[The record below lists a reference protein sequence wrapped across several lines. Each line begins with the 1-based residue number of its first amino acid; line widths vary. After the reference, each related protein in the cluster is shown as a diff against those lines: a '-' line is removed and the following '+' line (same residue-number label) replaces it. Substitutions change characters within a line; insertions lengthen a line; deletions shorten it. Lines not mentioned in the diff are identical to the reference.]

1 MSQHSD
7 GKAREHHLL
16 SEISDLR
23 EAINQL
29 KALNDL
35 ALKISAAENSEEI
48 NGVLIRKALG
58 ITHAEQGVVTLI
70 DRGEADLETVHRT
83 RFDKHDESVFQID
96 PVIIGWMERYR
107 KPIRIRPH
115 QDQSDLKVRWHPDIS
130 SFLCVPLM
138 HKGTLIGL
146 ISLFNKIGTDGFS
159 PEDERSLFIIAMQT
173 AQALENQRLR
183 DKLFEATQNEL
194 SETKES
200 LNEAQQRLLHSEKM
214 AALGQLTAG
223 IAHEIKNPLNFINNF
238 SRLNNDLIE
247 ELASLLEKNKQTVTE
262 EDAEDLE
269 IILSDLTANTSK
281 INKHGVRI
289 DGIVHSMIQHSKV
302 ATGHRLSTDLNALLT
317 HSLNI
322 VRDAYKKEN
331 PDFDVR
337 VIQEYDVHMD
347 PVVVYGQEMGRVLVN
362 LLENAFYAVSKKVQ
376 SNYAPEIVLKTRQ
389 VSGFAE
395 IHVVDNGIGIS
406 EKDLTH
412 VFDPFFTTKPT
423 GQGTGLG
430 LSLSHDIVVN
440 GHGGKLT
447 ATSTEGEGS
456 QFVIR
461 LPMG

>member
-1 MSQHSD
+1 MSQHPD
-7 GKAREHHLL
+7 GKAREHLL

-48 NGVLIRKALG
+48 NRVLIRKALG
-58 ITHAEQGVVTLI
+58 ITQAEQGVVTLI
-70 DRGEADLETVHRT
+70 DRGETDLETVHRT
-83 RFDKHDESVFQID
+83 RFDKQDDAVFQID
-96 PVIIGWMERYR
+96 PVIIGWMDRYR

-115 QDQSDLKVRWHPDIS
+115 QDPGELKVRWHPDIN

-146 ISLFNKIGTDGFS
+146 ISLYNKIGTGGFT

-173 AQALENQRLR
+173 AQSLENQRLR

-194 SETKES
+194 SQTKES

-238 SRLNNDLIE
+238 SNINNSLVE
-247 ELASLLEKNKQTVTE
+247 ELAELLEKNKQPVAD
-262 EDAEDLE
+262 EDAEDLSS
-269 IILSDLTANTSK
+269 ILSDLKANTSK
-281 INKHGVRI
+281 INKHGIRI

-302 ATGHRLSTDLNALLT
+302 ATGKRLSTDLNALLS

-322 VRDAYKKEN
+322 VHDAYKKKGLGTE
-331 PDFDVR
+331 VQI
-337 VIQEYDVHMD
+337 VQEYDTNMA
-347 PVVVYGQEMGRVLVN
+347 PLVVYGQEMGRVLVN
-362 LLENAFYAVSKKVQ
+362 LLENAFYAVLNREQPDS
-376 SNYAPEIVLKTRQ
+376 APKIVLKTRQ
-389 VSGFAE
+389 VNKFAE
-395 IHVVDNGIGIS
+395 IHVIDNGMGIS
-406 EKDLTH
+406 DKDLSSI
-412 VFDPFFTTKPT
+412 FDPFFTTKPT

-440 GHGGKLT
+440 GHGGELT
-447 ATSTEGEGS
+447 ASSTEGEGS

-461 LPMG
+461 LPLG